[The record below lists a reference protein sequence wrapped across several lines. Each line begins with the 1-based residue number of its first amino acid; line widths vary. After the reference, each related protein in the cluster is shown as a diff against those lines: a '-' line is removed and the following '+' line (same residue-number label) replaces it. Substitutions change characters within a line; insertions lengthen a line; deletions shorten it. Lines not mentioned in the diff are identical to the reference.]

1 MQKSLVRDLCV
12 HYGYRWAIMRHNLRN
27 DEQWVT
33 PYDRYILDH
42 LQPGVTTACEYIG
55 NQYAK
60 LVPGINIDSAGP
72 CDNLIAANST
82 FYKYRTLD
90 QIGELLTELGT
101 RLNPQGRLFA
111 GFNFQFVN
119 FNRLKFDFAVELA
132 TMLDATQFEVIGQVI
147 RAPEQTNP
155 YGNNFFILQK
165 HEQRL

>member
-1 MQKSLVRDLCV
+1 
-12 HYGYRWAIMRHNLRN
+12 MRHNLQN

-42 LQPGVTTACEYIG
+42 LQPGATAACEYIG
-55 NQYAK
+55 NQYAR
-60 LVPGINIDSAGP
+60 LIPNINIDSTGP

-82 FYKYRTLD
+82 FYKYQTLN
-90 QIGELLTELGT
+90 QIGQQLTELGT
-101 RLNPQGRLFA
+101 RLNTQGRLFA

-119 FNRLKFDFAVELA
+119 FNRLKFDFAQEVA
-132 TMLDATQFEVIGQVI
+132 TMLDATGLDIVGQIV

-165 HEQRL
+165 A